1 MLSLILTTVIA
12 TTSPSPAARTL
23 QLSAAPIQVTAFMS
37 EDHADPKNSND
48 PQTQQ
53 PDPHSSHRQFT
64 D

>member
-23 QLSAAPIQVTAFMS
+23 EMSAAPIQVTAFMA
-37 EDHADPKNSND
+37 EDHGDAKNSND

-53 PDPHSSHRQFT
+53 PDPSAHRQYT